1 MLALFII
8 MGIIAGYS
16 IIEYYASKNWQ
27 FITSETRNEAV
38 FENRNKSYGAYEI
51 RKNYNNRIILIMI
64 GFVVGIGGIS
74 ATTIAYVRTMS
85 VAPAKTTEHT
95 TIIELI
101 PEDEKPI
108 PEKKVEPAKTS
119 PIENTETIVT
129 EGTTGNPAATF
140 TFIEPIVKQTG
151 EENPMIGDQKTP
163 AGTSTVIG
171 GTPFGI
177 PGGTSDSV
185 SVTRVVTTTVE
196 PTTFPEVYAEFPGGI
211 NAMRKYVEQT
221 IDLSG
226 ISGGAKV
233 YMRFVVDVDG
243 SISGIRVASKKGDCV
258 GCEAAAIDVIRSM
271 PKWKPGKINGVP
283 VKSYYNFPI
292 TIKNDY

>member
-85 VAPAKTTEHT
+85 VAPAKTTEHM

-101 PEDEKPI
+101 PEDKKTI

-129 EGTTGNPAATF
+129 EGTTGNPATTF

-151 EENPMIGDQKTP
+151 EENPMIGDPKIP

-185 SVTRVVTTTVE
+185 SVTRVGTTTVE

-243 SISGIRVASKKGDCV
+243 SISGIRVASKKGDCE

-271 PKWKPGKINGVP
+271 PKWKPGKINGEP

>member
-16 IIEYYASKNWQ
+16 IVEYYASKNWQ

-129 EGTTGNPAATF
+129 EGTTGNPATTF

-151 EENPMIGDQKTP
+151 EENPMIGDPKIP

-243 SISGIRVASKKGDCV
+243 SISGIRVASKKGDCE

>member
-16 IIEYYASKNWQ
+16 IIEYYSSKNWQ

-64 GFVVGIGGIS
+64 GFIVGIGGIS
-74 ATTIAYVRTMS
+74 ATTIAYVRTMT

-119 PIENTETIVT
+119 PIENPETIVT
-129 EGTTGNPAATF
+129 EGSTGNPATTF

-151 EENPMIGDQKTP
+151 EENPMIGDQTIP

-185 SVTRVVTTTVE
+185 SVTRVGTTTVE

-233 YMRFVVDVDG
+233 YMRFVVDTDG
-243 SISGIRVASKKGDCV
+243 SISGIRVASKKGDCE

-271 PKWKPGKINGVP
+271 PKWKPGKINGIP

>member
-101 PEDEKPI
+101 PADEKPI

-129 EGTTGNPAATF
+129 EGSTGKPATTF

-151 EENPMIGDQKTP
+151 EENPMIGDPTIP

-185 SVTRVVTTTVE
+185 SVTRVGTTTVE

-243 SISGIRVASKKGDCV
+243 SISGIRVASKKGDCE

>member
-129 EGTTGNPAATF
+129 EGTTGNPATTF

-151 EENPMIGDQKTP
+151 EENPMIGDQKIP

-243 SISGIRVASKKGDCV
+243 SISGIRVASKKGDCE

>member
-1 MLALFII
+1 MLALFIF

-64 GFVVGIGGIS
+64 GFIVGIGGIS
-74 ATTIAYVRTMS
+74 ATTIAYVRSMK

-95 TIIELI
+95 TIIKLI

-108 PEKKVEPAKTS
+108 PEKKVEPTKTL
-119 PIENTETIVT
+119 PTENPETIVT
-129 EGTTGNPAATF
+129 EGTAGNPATTF
-140 TFIEPIVKQTG
+140 TFVEPIVKQTG
-151 EENPMIGDQKTP
+151 EENPMIGDPTVP

-185 SVTRVVTTTVE
+185 SVTRVGTTTVE
-196 PTTFPEVYAEFPGGI
+196 PTTFPEVVAEFPGGI
-211 NAMRKYVEQT
+211 NAMRKYVERT
-221 IDLSG
+221 IDISG
-226 ISGGAKV
+226 ITGGAKV
-233 YMRFVVDVDG
+233 YMRFVVDTDG
-243 SISGIRVASKKGDCV
+243 SISGIRVASKKGDCE

-271 PKWKPGKINGVP
+271 PKWKPGKINGIP

>member
-108 PEKKVEPAKTS
+108 PEKKWNQRKRHQLK
-119 PIENTETIVT
+119 IR
-129 EGTTGNPAATF
+129 
-140 TFIEPIVKQTG
+140 KQ
-151 EENPMIGDQKTP
+151 
-163 AGTSTVIG
+163 
-171 GTPFGI
+171 
-177 PGGTSDSV
+177 
-185 SVTRVVTTTVE
+185 
-196 PTTFPEVYAEFPGGI
+196 
-211 NAMRKYVEQT
+211 
-221 IDLSG
+221 L
-226 ISGGAKV
+226 
-233 YMRFVVDVDG
+233 
-243 SISGIRVASKKGDCV
+243 
-258 GCEAAAIDVIRSM
+258 
-271 PKWKPGKINGVP
+271 
-283 VKSYYNFPI
+283 
-292 TIKNDY
+292 

>member
-64 GFVVGIGGIS
+64 GFIVGIGGIS
-74 ATTIAYVRTMS
+74 ATTIAYVRTMK
-85 VAPAKTTEHT
+85 VAPAKTTELT
-95 TIIELI
+95 TIIKLI
-101 PEDEKPI
+101 PEDVKPI
-108 PEKKVEPAKTS
+108 PEKKVEPTKTL
-119 PIENTETIVT
+119 PTENPETIVT
-129 EGTTGNPAATF
+129 EGTAGNPATTF
-140 TFIEPIVKQTG
+140 TFVEPIVKQTG
-151 EENPMIGDQKTP
+151 EENPMIGDQTIP

-185 SVTRVVTTTVE
+185 SVTRVGTTNVE
-196 PTTFPEVYAEFPGGI
+196 PTTFPEVVAEFPGGI
-211 NAMRKYVEQT
+211 NAMRKYVERT

-233 YMRFVVDVDG
+233 YMRFVVDTDG
-243 SISGIRVASKKGDCV
+243 SMSGIRVASKKGDCE

-271 PKWKPGKINGVP
+271 PKWKPGKINGEP

>member
-1 MLALFII
+1 
-8 MGIIAGYS
+8 
-16 IIEYYASKNWQ
+16 
-27 FITSETRNEAV
+27 
-38 FENRNKSYGAYEI
+38 
-51 RKNYNNRIILIMI
+51 
-64 GFVVGIGGIS
+64 
-74 ATTIAYVRTMS
+74 
-85 VAPAKTTEHT
+85 
-95 TIIELI
+95 
-101 PEDEKPI
+101 
-108 PEKKVEPAKTS
+108 
-119 PIENTETIVT
+119 
-129 EGTTGNPAATF
+129 
-140 TFIEPIVKQTG
+140 
-151 EENPMIGDQKTP
+151 MIGDPTIP

-243 SISGIRVASKKGDCV
+243 SISGIRVASKKGDCE
-258 GCEAAAIDVIRSM
+258 GCEAAAIYVIRSM

>member
-74 ATTIAYVRTMS
+74 ATTIAYVRTVS

-101 PEDEKPI
+101 PADEKPI

-129 EGTTGNPAATF
+129 EGTTGNPATTF

-151 EENPMIGDQKTP
+151 EENPMIGDPKIP

-243 SISGIRVASKKGDCV
+243 SISGIRVASKKGDCE

>member
-16 IIEYYASKNWQ
+16 IIEYYSSKNWQ

-64 GFVVGIGGIS
+64 GFIVGIGGIS
-74 ATTIAYVRTMS
+74 ATTIAYVRTMT

-119 PIENTETIVT
+119 PIENPETTIS
-129 EGTTGNPAATF
+129 EGPAGNPATSF
-140 TFIEPIVKQTG
+140 EFIAPIVKQTG
-151 EENPMIGDQKTP
+151 EENPMIGDPKIP
-163 AGTSTVIG
+163 AGTSAVIG

-185 SVTRVVTTTVE
+185 SVTRVGTTTVE

-233 YMRFVVDVDG
+233 YMRFIVDTDG
-243 SISGIRVASKKGDCV
+243 SISGIRVASKKGDCE

>member
-64 GFVVGIGGIS
+64 GFIVGIGGIS

-129 EGTTGNPAATF
+129 EGTTGNPATTF

-151 EENPMIGDQKTP
+151 EENPMIGDPKIP

-185 SVTRVVTTTVE
+185 SVTRVGTTTVE

-211 NAMRKYVEQT
+211 NAMRKYVERT

-243 SISGIRVASKKGDCV
+243 SISGIRVASKKGDCE

-271 PKWKPGKINGVP
+271 PKWKPGKINGIP

>member
-129 EGTTGNPAATF
+129 EGSTGKPATTF

-151 EENPMIGDQKTP
+151 EENPMIGDPKIP

-243 SISGIRVASKKGDCV
+243 SISGIRVASKKGDCE

>member
-16 IIEYYASKNWQ
+16 IVEYYASKNWQ

-74 ATTIAYVRTMS
+74 ATTIAYVRTMT

-108 PEKKVEPAKTS
+108 PEKKEEPAKTS
-119 PIENTETIVT
+119 TIENPETIVT
-129 EGTTGNPAATF
+129 EGTAGDPATTF

-151 EENPMIGDQKTP
+151 EENPMIGDPTIP
-163 AGTSTVIG
+163 AGKSTVIG

-185 SVTRVVTTTVE
+185 SVTHLGTTTVE
-196 PTTFPEVYAEFPGGI
+196 PTTFPEVVAEFPGGI
-211 NAMRKYVEQT
+211 NAMRKYVEKT

-233 YMRFVVDVDG
+233 YMRFVVDTDG
-243 SISGIRVASKKGDCV
+243 SISGIRVASKKGDCE

>member
-129 EGTTGNPAATF
+129 EGTTGKPATTF

-151 EENPMIGDQKTP
+151 EENPMIGDPKIP

-243 SISGIRVASKKGDCV
+243 SISGIRVASKKGDCE
-258 GCEAAAIDVIRSM
+258 GCEAAAIDVIQSM

>member
-38 FENRNKSYGAYEI
+38 FENRNKTYGAYEI

-129 EGTTGNPAATF
+129 EGTTGNPATTF

-151 EENPMIGDQKTP
+151 EENPMIGDPKIP

-185 SVTRVVTTTVE
+185 SVTRVGTTTVE

-243 SISGIRVASKKGDCV
+243 SISGIRVASKKGDCE